1 MRTDDIKLI
10 TTLQD
15 KVYNNQINFIPS
27 TIEGQYKY
35 VNDDIMI
42 VISLRK
48 TPDGQEEYT
57 LDLYNSEA
65 KKYSIYQKTPDDPK
79 EFSNYAL
86 IQNLYL
92 NISNKSDDMHNKFID
107 SIIASINKDDA
118 SSQAKKQAD
127 APEIIGDNAA
137 LESI

>member
-15 KVYNNQINFIPS
+15 KVNNNQINFIPS

-42 VISLRK
+42 VLSLRN
-48 TPDGQEEYT
+48 TPDGQEYT

-65 KKYSIYQKTPDDPK
+65 KKYSISQKYSHDPK
-79 EFSNYAL
+79 EFSDYSI
-86 IQNLYL
+86 IQSLYI
-92 NISNKSDDMHNKFID
+92 NISNKSEDMHNKFIN
-107 SIIASINKDDA
+107 SIIDSINKE
-118 SSQAKKQAD
+118 
-127 APEIIGDNAA
+127 P
-137 LESI
+137 LT

>member
-15 KVYNNQINFIPS
+15 KVCNNQINFIPS

-42 VISLRK
+42 VISLSN
-48 TPDGQEEYT
+48 TPNGPEYT

-65 KKYSIYQKTPDDPK
+65 TKYSISQKFSNDPN
-79 EFSNYAL
+79 EFSDYAL

-92 NISNKSDDMHNKFID
+92 SISYKSDERHNKFID

-118 SSQAKKQAD
+118 SSQANKQAD